1 MNIGKRFFI
10 PALALAALLG
20 IGVTANA
27 QMMGH
32 GTMHGYAGSG
42 LSPEKQAAVQ
52 KAYADFDAA
61 TASLRQQLTAKQYEL
76 EAQIV
81 GGSPD
86 DKKVQ
91 SLTKDVSDLSAKL
104 FKAQVD
110 LQGQMTKLGLPS
122 GAMGGG
128 MMGCGMMGGGMG
140 SMNGMGMHHSM

>member
-32 GTMHGYAGSG
+32 GTTHGYA
-42 LSPEKQAAVQ
+42 LTPEKQAAVQ

-128 MMGCGMMGGGMG
+128 MMGCGMGGMMGGMGGG
-140 SMNGMGMHHSM
+140 SGMHHTL

>member
-1 MNIGKRFFI
+1 MNTGKRFFI

-32 GTMHGYAGSG
+32 GTAHGSAGAA

-81 GGSPD
+81 GGAPD

-110 LQGQMTKLGLPS
+110 LQGQMTKLGLPA

-128 MMGCGMMGGGMG
+128 MMGCGTGGMG
-140 SMNGMGMHHSM
+140 SGSGMHHAL